1 MAHPTT
7 AELGD
12 WPARLRA
19 DGRSIAWLAE
29 RLGVQRTY
37 LSAVAS
43 GARRASPT
51 LLARIE
57 LELGPPRLEGVGA
70 YASGRAAFLELRAA
84 IEAELLRHGDRD
96 DRGSAELADD
106 LARVALRTIGV
117 ELVHL
122 AGGYMTGSGA
132 S

>member
-12 WPARLRA
+12 WPARLRS

-37 LSAVAS
+37 LSAVANGS
-43 GARRASPT
+43 RRASPT

-57 LELGPPRLEGVGA
+57 LELGPPRLEDVGA
-70 YASGRAAFLELRAA
+70 YASGRSTFLEVRSAVHAVLVGAGLELDDETLADELTRAA
-84 IEAELLRHGDRD
+84 YRTLG
-96 DRGSAELADD
+96 
-106 LARVALRTIGV
+106 AR
-117 ELVHL
+117 LVHM
-122 AGGYMTGSGA
+122 AGA
-132 S
+132 